1 MSSALGINA
10 HHHGTKP
17 SGASRSHVIIA
28 SAGEPNVKVIIH
40 RKQFKLSFVTHSLAV
55 VVLLFH
61 LTLFHIIVI
70 TSIKKKKKKDKSNT
84 IKLAVAMNCHYM
96 EKSCMKILRILQRK
110 SLPVWNDV
118 SK

>member
-10 HHHGTKP
+10 HHHHGTKP

-28 SAGEPNVKVIIH
+28 SAGEPNVKVIVH
-40 RKQFKLSFVTHSLAV
+40 RKQFKLSLFTHSLAV

-70 TSIKKKKKKDKSNT
+70 TSIKPKKRQKQYDKTCSRYELSLYGKELHEDSQNFA
-84 IKLAVAMNCHYM
+84 K
-96 EKSCMKILRILQRK
+96 EKVYQFGMT
-110 SLPVWNDV
+110 
-118 SK
+118 

>member
-10 HHHGTKP
+10 HHHHGTKP

-28 SAGEPNVKVIIH
+28 SAGEPNVKVIVH
-40 RKQFKLSFVTHSLAV
+40 RKQFKLSLFTHSLAV

-70 TSIKKKKKKDKSNT
+70 TS
-84 IKLAVAMNCHYM
+84 M
-96 EKSCMKILRILQRK
+96 
-110 SLPVWNDV
+110 
-118 SK
+118 